1 MQKQTPESRPLL
13 LTYILWQLC
22 CFPQQKHGNMTNRR
36 KTGNSVDVGP
46 ENTQVTYKVG
56 QISNCVYLYIL
67 PSTKDVFI
75 AYLSLKHVLHQSQ
88 LGCHW
93 ELCAILKK
101 RKKESKSYSFRFT
114 FVLCIRL
121 ETTLCWSTLKERFVA
136 WTTVLLKPLQT
147 EGWLR
152 QRSSKELL
160 VRKLQ
165 SQEME
170 KLCSLKVPT
179 SITMKSSLFPL
190 QMFLGCCFFFFPPAV
205 NSSLVRIY
213 FLWKLGKNHAALQVL
228 FGFFLPERLKY
239 SNKNWY

>member
-1 MQKQTPESRPLL
+1 M
-13 LTYILWQLC
+13 
-22 CFPQQKHGNMTNRR
+22 
-36 KTGNSVDVGP
+36 GP

-56 QISNCVYLYIL
+56 QISNLVYLYIL

-152 QRSSKELL
+152 QRGSKELL